1 MERQRIQDTAE
12 GMIRAV
18 LMKIFE
24 YAGGGG
30 EPQISNHGIQE
41 GSRDNFAGS
50 AVDGV
55 DHIPPGLYEFEISC
69 TKRADDR
76 EPFPSIVSRMP
87 PLFNLDG
94 S

>member
-30 EPQISNHGIQE
+30 EAQINSNGIQDNT
-41 GSRDNFAGS
+41 RDHVAGS
-50 AVDGV
+50 ALDGV

-69 TKRADDR
+69 SKPADDHQN
-76 EPFPSIVSRMP
+76 FNFSRMP